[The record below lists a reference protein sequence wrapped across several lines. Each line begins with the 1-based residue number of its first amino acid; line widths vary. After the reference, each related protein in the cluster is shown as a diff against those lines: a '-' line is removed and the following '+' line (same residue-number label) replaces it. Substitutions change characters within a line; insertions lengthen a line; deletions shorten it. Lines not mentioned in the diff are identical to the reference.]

1 MRTCANA
8 LRLCAETD
16 PAAPETK
23 RAKLAL
29 TQASEAGFFEGYAS
43 LFSVVDSGGDLVMPA
58 AFAASLRKR
67 GPAGVKMLWQHKSS
81 EPIGV
86 WTEIAEDAR
95 GLKVKGQLDLS
106 VARAREALSLL
117 RSGAV
122 DGLSIGFRTRRA
134 TSDKQNGVRR
144 LLEVDLWEIS
154 IVTFPMLAQARIE
167 AVKRRRPLRSTPID
181 ALTMKLARLRAHRAA
196 ENFETKLRL
205 LSPMLER
212 RYSPEQPR
220 VPAGSSQGGR
230 WTSGGEAGD
239 QSAFNVDPNVSSD
252 ASSFRTPAADS
263 GLIDLLEEQ
272 GGDHGGHAYSDHV
285 GKTREYLIR
294 QTEDSRRQYGRIG
307 VWKDRVGSFSSLEAG
322 NKLVN
327 ATLAQN
333 FIPVDDVAV
342 GRRSRA
348 TIESWFGAPTGYES
362 YAPTFHSRPTIRETW
377 GVRVVLRHDPK
388 SPRGFRVF
396 TSFPINRSE

>member
-8 LRLCAETD
+8 LRLCAGTD

-29 TQASEAGFFEGYAS
+29 TQASEAGVFEGYAS
-43 LFSVVDSGGDLVMPA
+43 LFSVVDSGGDLVMPG
-58 AFAASLRKR
+58 AFAASLRKH
-67 GPAGVKMLWQHKSS
+67 GPAGVKMLWQHKAS

-86 WTEIAEDAR
+86 WTKIAEDAR

-167 AVKRRRPLRSTPID
+167 AVKRRRLPRRVTID

-196 ENFETKLRL
+196 ENFETKLRR
-205 LSPMLER
+205 LSHALEW
-212 RYSPEQPR
+212 RYSLNQPR
-220 VPAGSSQGGR
+220 DSIGR

-239 QSAFNVDPNVSSD
+239 QSVFNVDPNVSSD
-252 ASSFRTPAADS
+252 ARSFRTPTADS

-307 VWKDRVGSFSSLEAG
+307 MWKDRVGSFSSLEAG

-333 FIPVDDVAV
+333 PIPVDDVAV

-377 GVRVVLRHDPK
+377 GGGV
-388 SPRGFRVF
+388 
-396 TSFPINRSE
+396 EWC